1 MSEQNAVVR
10 APLAT
15 KPSIAQDGDRSD
27 SSKAGS
33 RRNVLVLLFAG
44 FFLSGIAITVVG
56 PMLPIF
62 IKRWAL
68 NDSQASVFSILQF
81 AAGLGGT
88 LASSVIVAKSGFR
101 PALVIGYALMGGGL
115 AFLNS
120 SSHDVALAATT
131 SFGLGY
137 GLITPGTNLFV
148 AELGG
153 ARSAPL
159 LNQLNFA
166 WGAGAMSCSP
176 LVALALRH
184 NAVGS
189 MLIGTAIMGAVL
201 VLGLSFVS
209 FGEQKHEKEAFSAG
223 ASNPAIATGLAV
235 TIALAGM
242 FFIYVAME
250 NGIGIWAAEYA
261 KRLANGITS
270 LTTLAPMFFYAGLT
284 LGRGSASFVLR
295 RVHER
300 PLVLGALSLTA
311 AAIALLIA
319 SKSLLIATPA
329 IFLAGLGCAAVYP
342 IFIAWLSRWYGAQ
355 AKKIGGVLFAIATL
369 GGSAG
374 SGLIGTFSQYSGSL
388 RVGYLVPLACA
399 ISLICLVLAL
409 RRQTTV

>member
-10 APLAT
+10 APLGA
-15 KPSIAQDGDRSD
+15 KPSVAQDGDRSD
-27 SSKAGS
+27 SSKTES

-88 LASSVIVAKSGFR
+88 LASSLIVAKSGFR
-101 PALVIGYALMGGGL
+101 PALVIGYALVGGGL

-120 SSHDVALAATT
+120 SSHGVALAATT
-131 SFGLGY
+131 AFGLGY

-201 VLGLSFVS
+201 VLGLSFAS
-209 FGEQKHEKEAFSAG
+209 FGEQRHEKVVGNG
-223 ASNPAIATGLAV
+223 AASIPAMGLAV

-311 AAIALLIA
+311 AAIALLIG

-388 RVGYLVPLACA
+388 RVGYVVPLACA
-399 ISLICLVLAL
+399 IALIGLVLAL
-409 RRQTTV
+409 RRQATV

>member
-1 MSEQNAVVR
+1 MSEQNVVVPGAVGARPTV
-10 APLAT
+10 L
-15 KPSIAQDGDRSD
+15 QDGDPSD

-62 IKRWAL
+62 IKRWSL
-68 NDSQASVFSILQF
+68 NDSQASLFSILQF

-88 LASSVIVAKSGFR
+88 LASSVIAAKSGFR
-101 PALVIGYALMGGGL
+101 PALVVGYALMGGGL

-120 SSHDVALAATT
+120 NSYSVALAATT
-131 SFGLGY
+131 AFGLGY

-153 ARSAPL
+153 AKSAPL

-176 LVALALRH
+176 LVAVALQH

-189 MLIGTAIMGAVL
+189 MLIGTAILGAVL
-201 VLGLSFVS
+201 VLGLSLAS
-209 FGEQKHEKEAFSAG
+209 FGEQKHEKESSNGGGPIAG
-223 ASNPAIATGLAV
+223 MGLSI
-235 TIALAGM
+235 TIALACM

-295 RVHER
+295 RLHER

-311 AAIALLIA
+311 ASTALLIA
-319 SKSLLIATPA
+319 SKSLLIATAA

-355 AKKIGGVLFAIATL
+355 AKKIGGILFAIATL

-374 SGLIGTFSQYSGSL
+374 SGLIGALSQYSGSL
-388 RVGYLVPLACA
+388 RVGYVVPLACA
-399 ISLICLVLAL
+399 ASLICLVLAL
-409 RRQTTV
+409 RRQTAV